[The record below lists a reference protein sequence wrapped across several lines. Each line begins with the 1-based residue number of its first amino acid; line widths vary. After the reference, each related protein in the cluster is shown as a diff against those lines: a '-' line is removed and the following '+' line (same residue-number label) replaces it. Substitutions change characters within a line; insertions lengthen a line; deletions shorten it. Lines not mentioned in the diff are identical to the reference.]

1 LRTCRTL
8 LGFLFCT
15 ALAERLRV
23 PVVGAQ
29 AHSPEALQSH
39 IIPECFINARER
51 GSPSLPLAKDEGVR
65 SQFASSHC
73 VPTSKNS
80 SSFSGEL
87 QVTSGKD
94 FDEK

>member
-1 LRTCRTL
+1 LTFIVRFIDLRLRTCRTL

-39 IIPECFINARER
+39 IIP
-51 GSPSLPLAKDEGVR
+51 LAKDEGVR

-73 VPTSKNS
+73 VPTSKKS